1 MIGPDVAV
9 TEPLDLPKVY
19 SDDDIKKII
28 KAMDSASEGFFTL
41 TIDPF
46 VTANYLFTIKS
57 IWGRGSFEL
66 VMITGIVQEREPD
79 FEMYERNFR
88 AFERALKQDP
98 EIYKAFYF
106 RNEGAPA
113 NEKSK
118 IMQKYESLKQQLLDV
133 AQTFQLLFH
142 THASLHSWGT
152 LLQSRFVELPAV
164 VTQDVH
170 DFNVDRNKNCF
181 VVYRKKSD
189 AIKIDLIPVE
199 GDTVLKVS
207 VFFKGT
213 LTPDIINDLLATF
226 TELKLKAVFTSGL
239 CVEGNNCVYEVYV
252 DPHNQ
257 QDYGNLVAKIMT
269 IEGIK
274 DVRIA
279 PINVVSK

>member
-1 MIGPDVAV
+1 
-9 TEPLDLPKVY
+9 
-19 SDDDIKKII
+19 
-28 KAMDSASEGFFTL
+28 MDSASEGFFTL

-46 VTANYLFTIKS
+46 VTANYLFQIQS
-57 IWGRGSFEL
+57 MWGRGSFEL

-106 RNEGAPA
+106 RNDGAPS
-113 NEKSK
+113 NEQNNIK
-118 IMQKYESLKQQLLDV
+118 IKHDDLKQYLLDMV
-133 AQTFQLLFH
+133 QTFQLLFH
-142 THASLHSWGT
+142 THGSLHAWGN
-152 LLQSRFVELPAV
+152 LLQNRLVELPAV
-164 VTQDVH
+164 VTQDVRE
-170 DFNVDRNKNCF
+170 FNLDRNQNCF
-181 VVYRKKSD
+181 VVYRKKAD

-199 GDTVLKVS
+199 GNSVLKVS

-239 CVEGNNCVYEVYV
+239 CVEGTNCVYEVYV

-257 QDYGNLVAKIMT
+257 RDYSTLIAKIMT

-274 DVRIA
+274 DVRVT
-279 PINVVSK
+279 PINVSPR